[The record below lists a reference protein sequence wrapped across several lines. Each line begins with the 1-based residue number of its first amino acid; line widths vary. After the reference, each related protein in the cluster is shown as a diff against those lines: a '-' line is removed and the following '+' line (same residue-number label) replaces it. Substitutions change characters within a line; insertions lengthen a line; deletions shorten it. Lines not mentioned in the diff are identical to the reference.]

1 MPIDKTLIDRYLQ
14 GDSSPGEAQMVLAY
28 LASPDGQR
36 YLGQLLDGDFPLEA
50 RLLEADDAQRA
61 TQLLARIHALKNTEI
76 ITEKTIE
83 TPIIAIGRRGW
94 LQTAAW
100 RVAASVAF
108 VALALGSWWLWQQ
121 PDAVASAVNI
131 KTSFGQTRLLTLPD
145 KSVVTLNGN
154 SSVRYA
160 EKWDTDQPREV
171 WITGEGFFD
180 VVHTANHQRFVVH
193 LPSGIDVEVLGTRF
207 NVYGRQANTKVILD
221 TGKIRLNVNR
231 KTGDPM
237 VMQPGEMFEANA
249 EAKTF
254 FTHRV
259 NAKALSSWHDGKLTF
274 DGTRLSEVAQILQD
288 TYGLTVRFSDAGL
301 ANQTISGTVPNQ
313 NSETI
318 LNGLAT
324 LFNLNI
330 IHNNAQT
337 ITIEPNQP

>member
-1 MPIDKTLIDRYLQ
+1 MPIDPTLIDRYLH
-14 GDSSPGEAQMVLAY
+14 GNALPDEARTVLVY
-28 LASPDGQR
+28 LASADGQR
-36 YLGQLLDGDFPLEA
+36 YLSQLLDGELPLET
-50 RLLEADDAQRA
+50 RLLDADETQRA
-61 TQLLARIHALKNTEI
+61 GQLLARIHALKNAAAQPA
-76 ITEKTIE
+76 E
-83 TPIIAIGRRGW
+83 TPVIPIGRRVW
-94 LQTAAW
+94 WQTGGF

-108 VALALGSWWLWQQ
+108 LALALGGWWLWQRPAAIAAQ
-121 PDAVASAVNI
+121 VSL
-131 KTSFGQTRLLTLPD
+131 KTSFGETRLLTLPD

-160 EKWDTDQPREV
+160 AAWETGQPREV

-180 VVHTANHQRFVVH
+180 VIHTATNQRFVVH
-193 LPSGIDVEVLGTRF
+193 LPTGIDVEVLGTRF
-207 NVYGRQANTKVILD
+207 NVYGREASTKVILD

-254 FTHRV
+254 FTRRV
-259 NAKALSSWHDGKLTF
+259 NARALSSWHDGKLTF
-274 DGTRLSEVAQILQD
+274 DGTRLSEVAQILHD

-313 NSETI
+313 DSETI
-318 LNGLAT
+318 LKGLVT
-324 LFNLNI
+324 LFNLNV
-330 IHNNAQT
+330 IHNNPQT

>member
-1 MPIDKTLIDRYLQ
+1 MPIDKTLLDRYLH
-14 GDSSPGEAQMVLAY
+14 GDASPDEAQTVLIY

-36 YLGQLLDGDFPLEA
+36 HLNQLLAGELRLEA
-50 RLLEADDAQRA
+50 RPLDVDETQRA
-61 TQLLARIHALKNTEI
+61 EQLLARIHALKNAEM
-76 ITEKTIE
+76 EPVE
-83 TPIIAIGRRGW
+83 TPVIAIGRRAW
-94 LQTAAW
+94 WQTAGF

-108 VALALGSWWLWQQ
+108 LALALSGYWFWQRPNTAT
-121 PDAVASAVNI
+121 PDISL
-131 KTSFGQTRLLTLPD
+131 KTSFGETRLLTLPD

-160 EKWDTDQPREV
+160 SAWEADQPREV

-180 VVHTANHQRFVVH
+180 VVHTATNQRFVVH
-193 LPSGIDVEVLGTRF
+193 LPTGIDVEVLGTRF
-207 NVYGRQANTKVILD
+207 NVYGREANTKVILD

-254 FTHRV
+254 FTRRV
-259 NAKALSSWHDGKLTF
+259 NARALSSWHDGKLTF
-274 DGTRLSEVAQILQD
+274 DGTRLSEVADILHD

-337 ITIEPNQP
+337 VTIEPNQP

>member
-1 MPIDKTLIDRYLQ
+1 MPIEKDLIDRYLH
-14 GDSSPGEAQMVLAY
+14 GDTLPDEARTVLTY
-28 LASPDGQR
+28 LASPEGQR
-36 YLGQLLDGDFPLEA
+36 YLSQLLDGELPSETQPLD
-50 RLLEADDAQRA
+50 ADETQRA
-61 TQLLARIHALKNTEI
+61 GQLLARIHALKNAETQPA
-76 ITEKTIE
+76 E
-83 TPIIAIGRRGW
+83 TPVILIGRRTW
-94 LQTAAW
+94 WQTAGW
-100 RVAASVAF
+100 RVAASVTLF
-108 VALALGSWWLWQQ
+108 VLALAGYQWQR
-121 PDAVASAVNI
+121 PGPTVADVNL
-131 KTSFGQTRLLTLPD
+131 KTSFGETRLLTLPD

-180 VVHTANHQRFVVH
+180 VVHTANNQRFVVH
-193 LPSGIDVEVLGTRF
+193 LPTGIDVEVLGTRF
-207 NVYGRQANTKVILD
+207 NVYGREANTKVILD

-249 EAKTF
+249 QAKTF
-254 FTHRV
+254 VTRRV
-259 NAKALSSWHDGKLTF
+259 NARALSSWHDGKLTF
-274 DGTRLSEVAQILQD
+274 DGTRLSDVAQILHD

-324 LFNLNI
+324 LFNLNV
-330 IHNNAQT
+330 IHNNAQI
-337 ITIEPNQP
+337 ITIEPN